1 MKKIFIIIVCF
12 ALVAACAAQPRHGR
26 PRHCATEEQ
35 MQMVI
40 NTLKK
45 QSFDSGKR
53 EVADLC
59 VVIGTFCV
67 HDLARM
73 AATFSFD
80 DNRRQFL
87 EFAYPYCVDPE
98 NYFLLREVFT
108 FSSNYDKLVDAIHD
122 KRRRPRH

>member
-1 MKKIFIIIVCF
+1 
-12 ALVAACAAQPRHGR
+12 
-26 PRHCATEEQ
+26 

-122 KRRRPRH
+122 KRRHPRH